1 MYLLKT
7 VIFHSYVIYQRLHL
21 LQAVIPFC
29 IDLASEYRKISES
42 ETKKTQG
49 NRLCDSCVT
58 HIQLHRQRRMWNCLK
73 TARIYEPTSTYNIMV
88 LMHLVS
94 TKDHMFSLTGFFKRK
109 TYPKYDQHLSTSL
122 HFQFWTNHNPHGF
135 YSTTNPHRLIV
146 IVLPIGDQPWE
157 KKIDTVDIA
166 PRAFAWPVWQSHQW
180 KRSVTRFEKKH
191 GRLRDRYIYIY
202 A

>member
-1 MYLLKT
+1 MLA
-7 VIFHSYVIYQRLHL
+7 YQRLHL
-21 LQAVIPFC
+21 FQAVIPFC

-58 HIQLHRQRRMWNCLK
+58 HIQLHRQRRMWNRLK

-109 TYPKYDQHLSTSL
+109 THPKYDQHLSTSL

-146 IVLPIGDQPWE
+146 IILPIGDQPWE
-157 KKIDTVDIA
+157 KNRHRRYRTSCFCLACLAEPPVE
-166 PRAFAWPVWQSHQW
+166 AFGD
-180 KRSVTRFEKKH
+180 SVLKKH
-191 GRLRDRYIYIY
+191 GRLRDRYIYIHIY

>member
-1 MYLLKT
+1 MLA
-7 VIFHSYVIYQRLHL
+7 YQRLHL
-21 LQAVIPFC
+21 FQAVIPFC

-58 HIQLHRQRRMWNCLK
+58 HIQLHRQRRMWNRLK

-135 YSTTNPHRLIV
+135 YSTTTV
-146 IVLPIGDQPWE
+146 ILTDSLSLFFLLGTNHG

-180 KRSVTRFEKKH
+180 KRSVTRF
-191 GRLRDRYIYIY
+191 
-202 A
+202 

>member
-58 HIQLHRQRRMWNCLK
+58 HIQLHRQRRMWNRLK

-122 HFQFWTNHNPHGF
+122 HFQFWTNHNPQPLILIDSLSLFFLLGTNHGK
-135 YSTTNPHRLIV
+135 
-146 IVLPIGDQPWE
+146 

-180 KRSVTRFEKKH
+180 KRSVTRFEKKT
-191 GRLRDRYIYIY
+191 REIAR
-202 A
+202 